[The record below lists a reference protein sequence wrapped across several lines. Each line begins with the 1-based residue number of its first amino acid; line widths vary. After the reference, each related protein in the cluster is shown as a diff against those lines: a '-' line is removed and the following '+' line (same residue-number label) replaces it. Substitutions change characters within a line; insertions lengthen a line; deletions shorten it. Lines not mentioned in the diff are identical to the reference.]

1 MLHFVTFGDK
11 KGGAGQVLPVRLFET
26 PDFQK
31 LASGQNLPLF
41 AIPLFAT
48 LSILKPMISK
58 NGTSGRW
65 QNWAA
70 PPPIK

>member
-48 LSILKPMISK
+48 LSILKPMIFK
-58 NGTSGRW
+58 MEQVAGGKIGL
-65 QNWAA
+65 
-70 PPPIK
+70 PPSPH